1 MGWSRVVWCGQ
12 GARLTGQSV
21 RSNGQAIGY
30 LHKDYL
36 YKYMLVTCLGK
47 EHFLDIEVS
56 TFC

>member
-1 MGWSRVVWCGQ
+1 MGWSRVAWCGQ
-12 GARLTGQSV
+12 GARWTGQSV

-47 EHFLDIEVS
+47 EAFP
-56 TFC
+56 